1 MTDNELMV
9 LMYETM
15 QKQLNQF
22 KDSRVVTQTL
32 CTRVGE
38 LEKLIRG
45 SRKPHRVYRKTQ
57 LSTAES
63 GLNALNDITHSNN
76 KLKDSVNAMR
86 DTLGNVVTPGINLIG
101 NVHKEMKQSIRDL
114 TLIHNQV
121 MDEFEQYEL
130 RLVQIEDEIKK
141 IIKNQLLKSD
151 TSSNEDTED
160 SNTNG

>member
-38 LEKLIRG
+38 LEKLIEDLVNRTE
-45 SRKPHRVYRKTQ
+45 SIEKR